1 MKLKLIYWIV
11 LGALTFLTF
20 SSDIAQSEKTAF
32 GHLWSVWI
40 IFGISVSAS
49 ANSTASHFKKIK
61 YVFIIA
67 LVLAVFGYGRDADS
81 DEHRKQKAIGI
92 IAKVLI
98 GGYAG
103 VLTREYLDKQKSPT
117 DNQ

>member
-1 MKLKLIYWIV
+1 MKRKVIYWLIF
-11 LGALTFLTF
+11 GALAFTTFN
-20 SSDIAQSEKTAF
+20 SDMSQAEKTAF
-32 GHLWSVWI
+32 GHLLSVWI

-49 ANSTASHFKKIK
+49 ANSIASHFQKIK
-61 YVFIIA
+61 YIFIGA
-67 LVLAVFGYGRDADS
+67 LVLAVFAYGSDADD
-81 DEHRKQKAIGI
+81 DEHRKQKTIGV

-103 VLTREYLDKQKSPT
+103 VLTKEYLDKPKSPT